1 VTDKP
6 KLAYI
11 GHSMGTTQAFYAL
24 SINQEYFKKRWSIFV
39 ALAPPINLKGF
50 TDYPLFR
57 FLTDERTTTL
67 ISTTMKNLN
76 LYEISQANI
85 ISSGFIRT
93 GCLLV
98 PDACKLMEFMLA
110 DSNPDINSVIAV
122 QTYFGHYP
130 SGSSLKEL
138 EHFT

>member
-1 VTDKP
+1 
-6 KLAYI
+6 
-11 GHSMGTTQAFYAL
+11 
-24 SINQEYFKKRWSIFV
+24 V

-50 TDYPLFR
+50 TNYPLFK

-76 LYEISQANI
+76 LYEISRTNI

-93 GCLLV
+93 GCLLI

-110 DSNPDINSVIAV
+110 DSNPELNSVVAV
-122 QTYFGHYP
+122 QTYFAHYP
-130 SGSSLKEL
+130 TGSSLKEL
-138 EHFT
+138 EHFTQIARW